1 MKQKNLIIVT
11 IIVLCAVFLGEAY
24 IHIHLGNI
32 AAIPFIILGI
42 LLLTVAFFIIQKE
55 VTAYLKHKETMEK
68 ESRDSLYRLL
78 ESRLYN
84 IERYQKAIYNEAKSV
99 RINTEE
105 LALNKELSV
114 PSAAQ
119 ASEKDNLEDLSEE
132 LKKNMERVAKAVIK
146 HSREDNEQL
155 VEQLQEI
162 GRQITTNNDSRP
174 ADDPALETLEKLIQ
188 VCENGFRS
196 LSDMA
201 LHSPAGAFS
210 GDGLAQA
217 DSASPQEDESMDVLS
232 MDLDVTE
239 EEDVPDTG
247 LDAIL
252 GEAVLEEP
260 SDTETLLGDM
270 PVAEEPVPDIP
281 DAETLLADALVA
293 EEAAPDIP
301 DIETL
306 MEDTPVAE
314 EPVPDIPDIETLM
327 EDTPDIENLVEDVLK
342 TDDPEIESLVADA
355 LTAKDLEIKEPEAE
369 NSENLLTGEKSVEE
383 LMELMSKEDDLSAGD
398 VLDNSLDED
407 LNRQLTPEEV
417 SAMFAGS
424 ESVPKASETT
434 PDESIDPNRQLT
446 PEEIAAMFSSM

>member
-1 MKQKNLIIVT
+1 MKQKNLIVVT

-42 LLLTVAFFIIQKE
+42 LLLTAAFFIIQKE

-68 ESRDSLYRLL
+68 ESRDNLYRLL

-105 LALNKELSV
+105 LALNRELPA
-114 PSAAQ
+114 PSAVP
-119 ASEKDNLEDLSEE
+119 ASGENSLEDLGEE

-155 VEQLQEI
+155 VEQLQEL
-162 GRQITTNNDSRP
+162 GRQIATNNDSRL

-188 VCENGFRS
+188 VCENGFGS

-201 LHSPAGAFS
+201 VHSLGAAFPEDGMAQAGAALE
-210 GDGLAQA
+210 GEA
-217 DSASPQEDESMDVLS
+217 MDVLS
-232 MDLDVTE
+232 TKPDDME
-239 EEDVPDTG
+239 EEEVTDTG

-260 SDTETLLGDM
+260 SGTEAPVEDT
-270 PVAEEPVPDIP
+270 PAEE
-281 DAETLLADALVA
+281 ESL
-293 EEAAPDIP
+293 PDIP
-301 DIETL
+301 DIDAL
-306 MEDTPVAE
+306 LEDTSVDE
-314 EPVPDIPDIETLM
+314 EPLPDIPDIDALL
-327 EDTPDIENLVEDVLK
+327 EDTPVDEEPLPDIPDIDSLVED
-342 TDDPEIESLVADA
+342 TPA
-355 LTAKDLEIKEPEAE
+355 
-369 NSENLLTGEKSVEE
+369 
-383 LMELMSKEDDLSAGD
+383 
-398 VLDNSLDED
+398 DED
-407 LNRQLTPEEV
+407 LNRQLTPEEIA
-417 SAMFAGS
+417 AMFGGS
-424 ESVPKASETT
+424 EPVPKASETA
-434 PDESIDPNRQLT
+434 PDEAIDSNRQLT